1 MNDSITVQMLMT
13 FFLQIKIRL
22 LKWNDYVMIQ
32 VFVLH
37 ESMLVKRQR
46 RKNGENNDK
55 MESITLGWFFQ
66 RWFQHNISMV
76 LRNK

>member
-1 MNDSITVQMLMT
+1 M
-13 FFLQIKIRL
+13 
-22 LKWNDYVMIQ
+22 DYVMIQ

-55 MESITLGWFFQ
+55 MENITLGWFFQ